1 MASAGSKKV
10 IIAALIGNAL
20 VAFSKFIAATITG
33 SSAMFSEGIHSVV
46 DTGNQALL
54 LFGISRAKRPPTE
67 EFPFGYGKEI
77 YFWSFVVAML
87 LFSVGAGLSIYEG
100 IHRIYAPTPITNP
113 VVNYIVLGLAIC
125 FEAVAWIMA
134 YKQFSKEKG
143 SWSII
148 EAVKREKNPTTF
160 VVLFEDTAAIIGL
173 LIALLGVALSSVTGM
188 AIFDGIASLV
198 IGLVLGLTAWWLA
211 IETKGLLIGESAN
224 KEVVEQIRKLAL
236 SNEGIT
242 HVNELLTLHMGP
254 EYVLVNIAVDFKDH
268 LSATEIESTVALLDT
283 AIKRK
288 HPRVKRVFIEA
299 ESRSK
304 R

>member
-54 LFGISRAKRPPTE
+54 LFGISRAKKPPTE

-100 IHRIYAPTPITNP
+100 IHRIYAPTPISNP

-143 SWSII
+143 SWGII

-173 LIALLGVALSSVTGM
+173 LIALLGVFLSSVTGM
-188 AIFDGIASLV
+188 VIFDGIASLV
-198 IGLVLGLTAWWLA
+198 IGLILGLTAWWLA

-224 KEVVEQIRKLAL
+224 KEVVEHIRKLAM

-268 LSATEIESTVALLDT
+268 LSATEIENTVALLDAT
-283 AIKRK
+283 IKRK